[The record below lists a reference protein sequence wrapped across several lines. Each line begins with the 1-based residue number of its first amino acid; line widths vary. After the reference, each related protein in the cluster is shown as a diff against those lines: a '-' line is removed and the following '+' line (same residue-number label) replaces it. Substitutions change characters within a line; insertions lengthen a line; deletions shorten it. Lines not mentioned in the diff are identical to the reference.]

1 MKKHQLIK
9 TKPNQ
14 QEIKRSF
21 RKRPEKLSDVLLFL
35 IILQIISIIPIF
47 IYILIPLF
55 FLLIYILMGIKMKKE
70 LNSGAPLLEWF
81 LVFVNYG
88 GLLLFTLTTL
98 YWVWSGLA
106 SAGTFYLVTGAP
118 LVMGIIAYRQCKK
131 RKASVYYRSL
141 FYLALSYFVIAPL
154 VIIILAWTE

>member
-1 MKKHQLIK
+1 M
-9 TKPNQ
+9 
-14 QEIKRSF
+14 
-21 RKRPEKLSDVLLFL
+21 
-35 IILQIISIIPIF
+35 IPIF

-70 LNSGAPLLEWF
+70 LQNKAPLLEWF

-88 GLLLFTLTTL
+88 GLLLFTLTML

-106 SAGTFYLVTGAP
+106 SVGTFYLIIGAP
-118 LVMGIIAYRQCKK
+118 VVMGIIAYRQRKK
-131 RKASVYYRSL
+131 RKESVYHRSL
-141 FYLALSYFVIAPL
+141 FYVALSYFVIAPL